1 MIIAANNVNKLN
13 YCMTS
18 GLFSS
23 EKVYYVKVFFI
34 TSAILLLL
42 LKSEQHY
49 SNLLLVIALLCGGY
63 YLGKITCSVHFK
75 NMSIGITM
83 TVFILMNVVHSFID
97 GISFSGQPFLYW
109 LGAVGG
115 HELIRQPT
123 LYIVLWTI
131 LQPIESDKHL
141 KIIICVLSVTIAWL
155 LGIWLG
161 KISGASVSHLYH
173 TAEWVGYSI
182 FLFIGDIAHHLI
194 DQYHALILKK
204 DVE

>member
-1 MIIAANNVNKLN
+1 MTVRFLN
-13 YCMTS
+13 PVR
-18 GLFSS
+18 
-23 EKVYYVKVFFI
+23 VYYGKILFI
-34 TSAILLLL
+34 ALAILLLL
-42 LKSEQHY
+42 LRSEQHY

-83 TVFILMNVVHSFID
+83 LMFIVMNVVHSFID
-97 GISFSGQPFLYW
+97 GISFSGQPFFYW

-115 HELIRQPT
+115 HEIIRQPT

-131 LQPIESDKHL
+131 LQPIESEKYI

-161 KISGASVSHLYH
+161 KISGASVSHLYQ

-182 FLFIGDIAHHLI
+182 FLFIGDIVHHLI
-194 DQYHALILKK
+194 DQYSIVKRKK
-204 DVE
+204 